1 MLNLFIL
8 FTIGGIIGWIASV
21 IMQAEQGQ
29 NVLLNILTGISGAYL
44 AGLATNDG
52 AINRGLGPLSL
63 FGALC
68 GSVLLLGIV
77 TLIRRGRAR

>member
-8 FTIGGIIGWIASV
+8 FTIGGGTGWIASS
-21 IMQAEQGQ
+21 IMQGEQGQ
-29 NVLLNILTGISGAYL
+29 NILINILTGISGAYL

-52 AINRGLGPLSL
+52 AINRGLSPLSL

-68 GSVLLLGIV
+68 GAVLSLGIV
-77 TLIRRGRAR
+77 TLIRRGRIS